1 MKLVDILFVL
11 SAAAT
16 ANAIL
21 IPTDNNGSTHTSS
34 TSSQVSGPTNEP
46 NPGTSNEYQEEPM
59 DLSLPNRYR
68 QQLIGL
74 TISNKYKQEPVDE
87 SNSNT
92 SGEYQQEPMNSSIS
106 SRIQQQ
112 PIDQLSPS
120 TSNQDRQNPIDEAG
134 SVTSDQTQRQPI
146 DMVDPST
153 SSQTQQQP
161 MIHGRSSNTVTNQVT
176 GLSQKYQK
184 TFDRIKKKLV
194 AFKTIRK
201 EKHKRYREYADLKFS
216 QQLRIAMGKEISEPM
231 HNPDDEIRLKQEY
244 EKAGTKIRSIRQEL
258 KRFMKRRGLK
268 FEEPDSD

>member
-11 SAAAT
+11 TAAAT

-21 IPTDNNGSTHTSS
+21 IPSDNDGSPKASG

-46 NPGTSNEYQEEPM
+46 NPDTFDEYQQEPM

-68 QQLIGL
+68 QQLIDL

-87 SNSNT
+87 SNSDT
-92 SGEYQQEPMNSSIS
+92 SGEYQQEPMDLSIS

-120 TSNQDRQNPIDEAG
+120 TSNQDQQNPIDEAG
-134 SVTSDQTQRQPI
+134 SATSDQTQRQPI

-153 SSQTQQQP
+153 SSQNQQQP

-176 GLSQKYQK
+176 GLSERYQRS
-184 TFDRIKKKLV
+184 FNRIKKKLV
-194 AFKTIRK
+194 ALKTIRK
-201 EKHKRYREYADLKFS
+201 EKHQEYYDCIALKFA
-216 QQLRIAMGKEISEPM
+216 QQFALEMGKDISDSKY
-231 HNPDDEIRLKQEY
+231 NPEDEVRLKKEY
-244 EKAGTKIRSIRQEL
+244 EKAKKAVYIIRQQL
-258 KRFMKRRGLK
+258 KRFMKKRGLR
-268 FEEPDSD
+268 FEEPN